1 VVKVKERRFSQ
12 EMGIVRD
19 KAKFIL
25 FIHALLS
32 VFKDNVEGTLSVI
45 NEESGNVERIIEDRN
60 IRSMSDALEVNGI

>member
-12 EMGIVRD
+12 EMGIVRV

-60 IRSMSDALEVNGI
+60 ILSMSDALEVNGI